1 MKWLPLKQPFFEHI
15 IEYKTVQFLLKLK
28 KLPLPQNND
37 SICG

>member
-1 MKWLPLKQPFFEHI
+1 MAALKAAIFVKFIP
-15 IEYKTVQFLLKLK
+15 YKTHQLLKLK